1 MKDKLTDLLGN
12 EIVGEYEAEFE
23 RKAAKEDT
31 NKNTKQKQEQ
41 EKAIEEKPTQSEK
54 KKNKS
59 LPTSLPKISIN
70 MGFKMFHNTKK
81 QVKNVEDEIDRQVK
95 EKEDPS
101 PMKGKKI
108 VRTLDGVYGLSKANE
123 IAKELPKK
131 KKLKEKALKN
141 SEIVD
146 ESALKQAQ
154 REQMI
159 NFLGI
164 KEKPRDFTVDED
176 TINNA
181 EFTLVAPTGVDPDE
195 IETFM
200 DKIKQGITEYK
211 KANEDAKKRFNIL
224 LDEAVRLYKIVQ
236 EYQSQNEI
244 TSFVVKQKQ
253 QEEELREQIALKDL
267 EIRQLKAKLKEK
279 KPIKD
284 IGELHQD
291 STRKLPDFEPQS
303 KGVLP
308 DYNEI

>member
-23 RKAAKEDT
+23 RKAAKEEA
-31 NKNTKQKQEQ
+31 NKKVKQKQ
-41 EKAIEEKPTQSEK
+41 EKAIEDEKPIQPEK
-54 KKNKS
+54 KKNKP
-59 LPTSLPKISIN
+59 LPASLPKISIN

-81 QVKNVEDEIDRQVK
+81 QVKNMEDEIDRQVK
-95 EKEDPS
+95 EKEDPN

-123 IAKELPKK
+123 IAKDLPKK
-131 KKLKEKALKN
+131 KKLKDKALKN

-164 KEKPRDFTVDED
+164 KERPRDFTVDED
-176 TINNA
+176 TIDNA

-267 EIRQLKAKLKEK
+267 EIRQLRAKLKER

-284 IGELHQD
+284 IGELKQD
-291 STRKLPDFEPQS
+291 STKKLPDFEPQS
-303 KGVLP
+303 KGGLP